1 MVELPVPRT
10 LVCGYCGA
18 GPVDGVARTIA
29 AGPDFLTV
37 TWHAERCPHYAADR
51 ILAEEP
57 S

>member
-29 AGPDFLTV
+29 AGPDYLTV